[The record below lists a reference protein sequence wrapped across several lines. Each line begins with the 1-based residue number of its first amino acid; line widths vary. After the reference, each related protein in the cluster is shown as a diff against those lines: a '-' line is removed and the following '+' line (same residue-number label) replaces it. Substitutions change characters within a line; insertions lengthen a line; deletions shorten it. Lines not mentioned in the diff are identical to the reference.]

1 MCHFCAIGITKQ
13 KQKLLKERF
22 VIALQ
27 RLVKVILAWT
37 QFKYV
42 GRLRDLEAG
51 KNCGWM
57 AVGF

>member
-1 MCHFCAIGITKQ
+1 VSFLCHWHHQTKAEITR
-13 KQKLLKERF
+13 KERF